1 MKINVKNMANESV
14 KDITLADTVWNI
26 ETNDL
31 VLKKMIRLHL
41 DSMRQG
47 THKTKTRSEVSGC
60 GRKPWKQKG
69 TGRARQGSIRATQ
82 WRGGGIAGGVTPRDY
97 TFDINKKE
105 RALALKSALT
115 HKAQDKELVVIDN
128 IKLEKGLYSTSKGFT
143 ASLEELDPS
152 ENYIGTDYEGLDAY
166 QRQLKRF
173 DIKVSGAGSDTI
185 SKFFKTT
192 DSAALFPEY
201 ISRAVQQ
208 GLEEEDILPKII
220 AATTNIDALDYR
232 AIESIPSDEDKELQ
246 LVGEGE
252 LIPETNVKTKDKLTK
267 LKKRGRML
275 VASYEAI
282 KFQKLD
288 LFTVTLKQIGAYIAR
303 TQFNDAMEVLE
314 GSGIENIS
322 GVGAAVSYADLVKL
336 WDALS
341 PYNTTTLIAA
351 PSALADMLSI
361 TEFKD
366 SYAGQNFHGTGKMIT
381 PFGAEVLKMSGAAEK
396 KIIALDKNAALEKVQ
411 AGGILTE
418 YDKLI
423 DRQLERCAITAITGF
438 STIFGDAAKMLAY

>member
-1 MKINVKNMANESV
+1 MA
-14 KDITLADTVWNI
+14 
-26 ETNDL
+26 
-31 VLKKMIRLHL
+31 
-41 DSMRQG
+41 
-47 THKTKTRSEVSGC
+47 
-60 GRKPWKQKG
+60 
-69 TGRARQGSIRATQ
+69 
-82 WRGGGIAGGVTPRDY
+82 
-97 TFDINKKE
+97 F
-105 RALALKSALT
+105 
-115 HKAQDKELVVIDN
+115 DN
-128 IKLEKGLYSTSKGFT
+128 IKLEKGLYSTAKGFT

-173 DIKVSGAGSDTI
+173 DIKVSGTGSDTI

-220 AATTNIDALDYR
+220 ATTTNIDALDYR
-232 AIESIPSDEDKELQ
+232 AIESVPSEEDKELSI
-246 LVGEGE
+246 VEEGE
-252 LIPETNVKTKDKLTK
+252 LIPETNIKTKEKLTK

-303 TQFNDAMEVLE
+303 TQFKDAVEVLANSGLE
-314 GSGIENIS
+314 EITGTGS
-322 GVGAAVSYADLVKL
+322 AVNYADLVKL
-336 WDALS
+336 WDKLS
-341 PYNTTTLIAA
+341 PYNTTTLIAT

-366 SYAGQNFHGTGKMIT
+366 SYAGQTFHGTGKMIT
-381 PFGAEVLKMSGAAEK
+381 PFGAEVIKMSGEDNK
-396 KIIALDKNAALEKVQ
+396 GVIALDKNAALEKVQ

-423 DRQLERCAITAITGF
+423 DRQLERCAITTITGF
-438 STIFGDAAKMLAY
+438 STIFSDAGKILSY